1 MAGRSGSE
9 SSGIASQE
17 THNTMKTVYRYK
29 PDKGWVYGVP
39 QRDLTEADM
48 ARVSPVLLRHGLD
61 AGVYVAVK
69 NDTKSDKPPVVTKA
83 DDSKA
88 GDDK

>member
-1 MAGRSGSE
+1 
-9 SSGIASQE
+9 
-17 THNTMKTVYRYK
+17 MKTVYRYK

-39 QRDLTEADM
+39 QRDLTEEDM

-69 NDTKSDKPPVVTKA
+69 QHDEKPKDDKPPVVTKA
-83 DDSKA
+83 DDAK
-88 GDDK
+88 GGEK